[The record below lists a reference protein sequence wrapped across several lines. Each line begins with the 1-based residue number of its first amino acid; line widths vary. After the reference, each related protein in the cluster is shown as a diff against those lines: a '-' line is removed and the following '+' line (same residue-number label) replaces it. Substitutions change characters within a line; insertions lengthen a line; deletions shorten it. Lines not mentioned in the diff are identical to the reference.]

1 GAPARWILPDH
12 QEDAALA
19 GLTVVSPAEVLAT
32 HLLEVMKA
40 NLARLLTLKGLRRLL
55 DEFVN
60 VSDASRA
67 TANRR
72 LLDELVPDK
81 VPVDLLLTVL
91 RLLLEERVSIRNLPL
106 ILEAVAEGRTL
117 GSPEAVCEHVRQR
130 LGFQL
135 VAELKRDDGTIPLI
149 QLAPEWEKTF
159 VTYQIDGERNQ
170 RDVALPPEQF
180 SRLANGLAERLNRA
194 AENGVFP
201 ALVTSTLRRRFLR
214 TVIGAKG
221 LSAPVL
227 SYEEIGTEARPA
239 MVGLVPA

>member
-1 GAPARWILPDH
+1 
-12 QEDAALA
+12 
-19 GLTVVSPAEVLAT
+19 
-32 HLLEVMKA
+32 
-40 NLARLLTLKGLRRLL
+40 
-55 DEFVN
+55 
-60 VSDASRA
+60 
-67 TANRR
+67 
-72 LLDELVPDK
+72 
-81 VPVDLLLTVL
+81 
-91 RLLLEERVSIRNLPL
+91 
-106 ILEAVAEGRTL
+106 
-117 GSPEAVCEHVRQR
+117 VRQR

-170 RDVALPPEQF
+170 HDVALPPEQF
-180 SRLANGLAERLNRA
+180 SRLANGLAEKLNRA

-214 TVIGAKG
+214 TVVGAKG